1 MRGRRRRRA
10 RDSRLRS
17 RVAFKRPSNRGLLQK
32 FRLSSTDAAIGDLR
46 AVELRAVPV
55 LGVLACAGV
64 QVKCLV
70 ARGAS
75 RTIYFIEIYER
86 NDVEAHDDHPLE
98 HVCAPGFCD
107 SKVVTHVS

>member
-1 MRGRRRRRA
+1 M
-10 RDSRLRS
+10 L
-17 RVAFKRPSNRGLLQK
+17 
-32 FRLSSTDAAIGDLR
+32 
-46 AVELRAVPV
+46 V

-86 NDVEAHDDHPLE
+86 NDVEAHDDHALE
-98 HVCAPGFCD
+98 HVCAPGVLRLVGSD
-107 SKVVTHVS
+107 ERVLEGLSVDQGARVGSVS

>member
-1 MRGRRRRRA
+1 M
-10 RDSRLRS
+10 
-17 RVAFKRPSNRGLLQK
+17 
-32 FRLSSTDAAIGDLR
+32 
-46 AVELRAVPV
+46 VELHAVLV

-86 NDVEAHDDHPLE
+86 NDVEAHDDHALE
-98 HVCAPGFCD
+98 HVCAPGVFAPRWCD
-107 SKVVTHVS
+107 ERVLEGLGVSQGLASGRFRD